1 MMASTDRA
9 TSFLRPPPSRV
20 WSLSNHDYRCLRAA
34 PGGRLHRDAQGRR
47 NLCFA
52 CASSGR
58 LSRAG
63 KQAPRTARLSAFGRR
78 HLDLSGRPIATEAL
92 QIDIRCGDI
101 AAAHFQSLAWRRAL
115 PKALT
120 APGPRSLRY
129 QAPSPRQCTEA
140 TIALPHQTHAA
151 PKPSLSREDNL
162 ALRADYVWSRIM
174 IAFSCPASEHVSWHN
189 SC

>member
-9 TSFLRPPPSRV
+9 TSFLRPAPSRR
-20 WSLSNHDYRCLRAA
+20 SLEPLEPRLPQPTSSSWRKAPSRRAGT
-34 PGGRLHRDAQGRR
+34 PD
-47 NLCFA
+47 LCFA

-63 KQAPRTARLSAFGRR
+63 KQAPRTARLSAFARR
-78 HLDLSGRPIATEAL
+78 HLDLSGPPIATEAL
-92 QIDIRCGDI
+92 QIDVRCGDI

-129 QAPSPRQCTEA
+129 QAPSPGQCTEA

-151 PKPSLSREDNL
+151 PKPSLSREENL
-162 ALRADYVWSRIM
+162 ALRADYGRG
-174 IAFSCPASEHVSWHN
+174 
-189 SC
+189 